1 MKKLTEIIFRVEDA
15 IEGWRKLQ
23 EESSRD
29 GHSVATVD
37 NLDRINK

>member
-29 GHSVATVD
+29 GHSVATMN